1 MRSANC
7 HFFLAVDPHLQ
18 HPILLVEM
26 IPPLMPSMA
35 SLFHPVIREL
45 NSSTELNSITELNE
59 LSKRELSIDLLHT
72 R

>member
-45 NSSTELNSITELNE
+45 NSITELNE